1 MRKGN
6 FRFFLNEQLTAYH
19 ATNMLKKIIISL
31 MLLTCTIQFTA
42 QQVTADETSE
52 VAKKSK
58 KKKTAKEKREEA
70 KAKRE
75 AAKAK
80 KKAEKEAKKAEK
92 EAAKAKKE
100 AEAAAKEAQQAFAD
114 AEATTPVGQALKK
127 MQFVGKARPNVA
139 AEYYF
144 VVRSSSTCPHCVKL
158 LPDVI
163 AAYKEMRATGK
174 VELLYESFDNS
185 AAAAAEH
192 LSKHAATFPAAM
204 RAEMTALPG
213 AAPLLIPPPAA
224 YVVDAQGKRIASGPL
239 APVLAD
245 WRKLTVDKAQ

>member
-1 MRKGN
+1 
-6 FRFFLNEQLTAYH
+6 
-19 ATNMLKKIIISL
+19 MLKNLILAVML
-31 MLLTCTIQFTA
+31 MTAAVHFTMP
-42 QQVTADETSE
+42 QVMADETTS
-52 VAKKSK
+52 ASSKSK
-58 KKKTAKEKREEA
+58 KKKSAKEKREEA

-80 KKAEKEAKKAEK
+80 KKADKEAKKAEK

-100 AEAAAKEAQQAFAD
+100 AEEKAKEAQQAFED
-114 AEATTPVGQALKK
+114 AVATTPVGQALKG
-127 MQFVGKARPNVA
+127 MQFVGNARPDVT

-158 LPDVI
+158 LPDVM

-185 AAAAAEH
+185 AEKAAEH
-192 LSKHAATFPAAM
+192 LSSQGATFPAAM
-204 RAEMTALPG
+204 RAEMAKLPG
-213 AAPLLIPPPAA
+213 AAPLMVPPPAA

-245 WRKLTVDKAQ
+245 WRKLTVDKEQ

>member
-1 MRKGN
+1 
-6 FRFFLNEQLTAYH
+6 
-19 ATNMLKKIIISL
+19 MLKNLTVVFML
-31 MLLTCTIQFTA
+31 MTTTVHFTMP
-42 QQVTADETSE
+42 QVMADETITTSS
-52 VAKKSK
+52 KS

-100 AEAAAKEAQQAFAD
+100 AESQAKKAQQAFEDTA
-114 AEATTPVGQALKK
+114 ATTPVGQALKQ
-127 MQFVGKARPNVA
+127 MQFIGTTRPDVTA
-139 AEYYF
+139 DYYF

-185 AAAAAEH
+185 AEAAAEH
-192 LSKHAATFPAAM
+192 LGKHTATFPAAM
-204 RAEMTALPG
+204 RAEMSALPG

-224 YVVDAQGKRIASGPL
+224 YVIDAQGKRLASGPL